1 MQKSTKVKEEDL
13 SIFKAWQADWNKF
26 AFDVLGARLD
36 NDQKAILS
44 AIQNN
49 KMVSVVS
56 GTARGKDYIAAVA
69 CLCFLYLTPKWVN
82 GIMTENTKVAMTA
95 PTGRQV
101 ENIMFPEISRLFN
114 KAKVLPGRLTGSD
127 IRTTERE
134 WFLTGFK
141 ADEYNHEAWSGF
153 HAANTMFVVTEA
165 SGISESTFAAIEG
178 NLQGNSRML
187 IVFNANSVSGYAANS
202 QKSDRWVKFRLDCLN
217 APNVLAKE
225 VIIPGQVDY
234 EWVKDK
240 VENWCIAIS
249 EDEYIEEEGDFKWE
263 GRCYRPDDYF
273 RIKVRGMFPKEG
285 SDSLVPLSW
294 IEAAEERYRKER
306 QNTVL
311 PNRMNLGVD
320 VAGMGRD
327 SSVLCPR
334 HENIIEPMIKHQSN
348 GKADHM
354 HVTGMVASKIGHKPR
369 NRAYIDT
376 IGEGA
381 GVYSRLQELGFK
393 NAYSCKFSESANGLT
408 DTTGQFAFVN
418 MRAYLFWAIRD
429 FFNPRN
435 KNNPMLAPMS
445 KLSEELPVIR
455 WNFTSDGKIAI
466 EPKEK
471 IKERLKRSP
480 DDADACAN
488 TFYPQE
494 KESVITNYE
503 GIFS

>member
-1 MQKSTKVKEEDL
+1 MQEKKKVDNELEIWKS
-13 SIFKAWQADWNKF
+13 WQADWNKF
-26 AFDVLGARLD
+26 AFDVLGAKLD

-44 AIQNN
+44 AVQKN

-56 GTARGKDYIAAVA
+56 GTARGKDYISAVA
-69 CLCFLYLTPKWVN
+69 CLCFLYLTPRWEN
-82 GIMTENTKVAMTA
+82 GALTENTKVAMTA
-95 PTGRQV
+95 PTDRQV
-101 ENIMFPEISRLFN
+101 GNIMFPEISRLFN
-114 KAKVLPGRLTGSD
+114 KAKVLPGRLTGYD

-187 IVFNANSVSGYAANS
+187 IVFNPNIISGYAANS

-217 APNVLAKE
+217 APNVIEKKI
-225 VIIPGQVDY
+225 IIPGQVDY

-240 VENWCIAIS
+240 VENWCTPIQETDFI
-249 EDEYIEEEGDFKWE
+249 EDEGDFKWE
-263 GRCYRPDDYF
+263 GNYYRPDDYF

-285 SDSLVPLSW
+285 HDSLVPLSW
-294 IEAAEERYRKER
+294 IEAAEQRYLRDR
-306 QNTVL
+306 QNTIL
-311 PNRMNLGVD
+311 SNNLNLGVD

-334 HENIIEPMIKHQSN
+334 YDNIIEPMIKHQSN

-354 HVTGMVASKIGHKPR
+354 HVVGMVVNKIGKKPR
-369 NRAYIDT
+369 NRAFVDT

-381 GVYSRLQELGFK
+381 GVFSRLQELDFQ
-393 NAYSCKFSESANGLT
+393 NVYSCKFSESADGLT
-408 DTTGQFAFVN
+408 DITGQFKFVN
-418 MRAYLFWAIRD
+418 MRAYLYWAIRD
-429 FFNPRN
+429 LFNPRN
-435 KNNPMLAPMS
+435 KYNVMLAPGSNLKVELTATHWSFNS
-445 KLSEELPVIR
+445 KGEIV
-455 WNFTSDGKIAI
+455 I

-471 IKERLKRSP
+471 IKERIGHSP
-480 DDADACAN
+480 DDSDSLAN

-494 KESVITNYE
+494 IESEITNYE
-503 GIFS
+503 GIFL